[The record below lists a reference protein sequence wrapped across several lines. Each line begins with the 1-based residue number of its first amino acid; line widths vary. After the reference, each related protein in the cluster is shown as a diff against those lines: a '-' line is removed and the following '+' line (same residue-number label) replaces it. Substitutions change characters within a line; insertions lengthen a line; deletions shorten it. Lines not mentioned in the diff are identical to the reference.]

1 LARLTRPV
9 EQCEFYG
16 VLGGSFYR
24 PERANREVAR
34 GGGLVGM
41 QRLHAGC
48 GDFQRVLAWSAAGY
62 GVL

>member
-1 LARLTRPV
+1 V
-9 EQCEFYG
+9 ERCEFYG
-16 VLGGSFYR
+16 VLRGSFYR

-34 GGGLVGM
+34 GGGPIGV

-48 GDFQRVLAWSAAGY
+48 GDFQCGLAWSAAGC